1 MGFFGRLARLIKS
14 NLNDMINQVED
25 PAKMLNQIIID
36 MNVQLVEVKKKVATN
51 IAHEKRLAAKFK
63 AEEAAY
69 KDWERKAMMAVRS
82 GDDGLAKEA
91 LMRKKEH
98 ERHAAAFHAEW
109 KKHKTNVDQLKTALR
124 ALNNKIEEAKR
135 KKDLLLMRNEQAKA
149 LQGIADAMQGAK
161 DESLFDA
168 YGRMEEKIEQQLGE
182 AEASLTLNEEFSGDV
197 LADKFEQ
204 LEQTAGADMELE
216 ELKRSMGMLP
226 GAEAP
231 AVSATGPEV
240 SASED
245 DLEMAELEA
254 ALDEL
259 KQREMGGGN

>member
-25 PAKMLNQIIID
+25 PAKMLNQIILD

-63 AEEAAY
+63 AEDSAA
-69 KDWERKAMMAVRS
+69 KEWARKAMLAVRS
-82 GDDGLAKEA
+82 GDDNLAKEA

-98 ERHAAAFHAEW
+98 EKLAASFQSEW
-109 KKHKTNVDQLKTALR
+109 EKHKGNVEQLKTALR

-149 LQGIADAMQGAK
+149 MQGIANAMEGAR
-161 DESLFDA
+161 DESLFDS
-168 YGRMEEKIEQQLGE
+168 YKRMEDKIEQRLGE

-197 LADKFEQ
+197 LSHKFDQ
-204 LEQTAGADMELE
+204 LEQTAGADLELE

-231 AVSATGPEV
+231 AVSA
-240 SASED
+240 SAASEESEEE
-245 DLEMAELEA
+245 LEMAELDA
-254 ALDEL
+254 ALAEL
-259 KQREMGGGN
+259 KQREIGGGS